1 MLSAPVLAAVAAL
14 AALSVCEAFAPSPA
28 ARSRALRRAAPL
40 RALPLTL
47 VAEMEGVTEGAYLD
61 AGVESAL
68 RAAGESGIVG
78 PILVGIP
85 IVAAAS
91 VAGLLFWLLFAYAK
105 PTEDE

>member
-1 MLSAPVLAAVAAL
+1 MPSAPVLAAVVAL

-28 ARSRALRRAAPL
+28 RSRALRRAAPP